1 MHNENVHAQ
10 LSRLTYR
17 SLWSCFDSGWSSSTS
32 FLLWRT
38 VSSCFPRVYALKN
51 TDHAVSCILSCCKLL
66 LSEIRFPYIGY
77 YCSTWRNCCVQIIV
91 QYNKIKNARQG
102 MVLGLLVFEFMLI
115 GVKLGLWVLS
125 GCSANFTQPKI
136 VVVFEH
142 PGTSRNGVSGCI
154 NQSQSAVRC

>member
-10 LSRLTYR
+10 LFYLQISVVLFRLRLVVEHVVPSVKDGELLFPPCIRPKKYR
-17 SLWSCFDSGWSSSTS
+17 PRSIVHSQ
-32 FLLWRT
+32 LLQAP
-38 VSSCFPRVYALKN
+38 S
-51 TDHAVSCILSCCKLL
+51 I
-66 LSEIRFPYIGY
+66 SEIRVPYIGY

-102 MVLGLLVFEFMLI
+102 MVLGLLVVEFMLI